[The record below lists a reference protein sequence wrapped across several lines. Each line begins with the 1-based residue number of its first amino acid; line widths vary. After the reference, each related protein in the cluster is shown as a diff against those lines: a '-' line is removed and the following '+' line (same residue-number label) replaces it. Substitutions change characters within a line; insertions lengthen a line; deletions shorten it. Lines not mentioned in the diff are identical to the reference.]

1 MKKVTDETL
10 FKLIHDFLVVYLPSQ
25 RGSSPNTIRAY
36 RSSLEMLLDFA
47 KQQNKIP
54 FYKVSFRMLDEKVV
68 AAFLDSLETERGC
81 GISTRN
87 HRLKCIRAFLKYAA
101 MIEPT
106 AVAHRLELL
115 KIPVKKESKPV
126 AVKYMSETAVK
137 VLLAEPDAT
146 TKLGLRDRFFMILAY
161 DTAAR
166 VQELADLRLRDIRL
180 SKTPTIVLTGKGSKT
195 RTVPLMRP
203 TVLHL
208 NNYLDVFHYGESL
221 LSEKPLFYTIH
232 DGIPGALSCDG
243 IRKRMKRYGITARER
258 CGEIPENI
266 HPHLLRHSRAM
277 HLYQNGMDLTLVSQW
292 LGHAQLE
299 TTLVYAHADTEQKRA
314 AIEKATSQSN
324 TLQQPPTSRFDV
336 NDDNVLKRL
345 YGLK

>member
-1 MKKVTDETL
+1 MNKVIDETL

-25 RGSSPNTIRAY
+25 RNSSTNTIRAY
-36 RSSLEMLLDFA
+36 RSSLEMLLDFV

-54 FYKVSFRMLDEKVV
+54 LYKVSFRMLNEKSV

-106 AVAHRLELL
+106 AVAHQAELF
-115 KIPVKKESKPV
+115 KIPTKKEVERKSV
-126 AVKYMSETAVK
+126 EYMSEAAVK
-137 VLLAEPDAT
+137 TLLAEPDVGT
-146 TKLGLRDRFFMILAY
+146 NIGLRNRFFMILAY

-180 SKTPTIVLTGKGSKT
+180 GKTPTVILAGKGSKT
-195 RTVPLMRP
+195 RTVPLMKP

-208 NNYLDVFHYGESL
+208 TNYLNVYHNRESL
-221 LSEKPLFYTIH
+221 LSDRPLFYSVR
-232 DGIPGALSCDG
+232 GGVPQPLSCDG
-243 IRKRMKRYGITARER
+243 IRKWMREYGEGARKKCR
-258 CGEIPENI
+258 DIPENV

-299 TTLVYAHADTEQKRA
+299 TTLIYAHTDTEQKRA
-314 AIEKATSQSN
+314 AIEKATLQSN
-324 TLQQPPTSRFDV
+324 ALQEAPASRFDIK
-336 NDDNVLKRL
+336 DDEVLKRL